1 MLLARA
7 FLHLARRA
15 GLDAYLP
22 FGVLLGIFGLTIF
35 MCVSASII
43 SIYKITKLD
52 PALVFRS

>member
-1 MLLARA
+1 
-7 FLHLARRA
+7 
-15 GLDAYLP
+15 
-22 FGVLLGIFGLTIF
+22 VLLGIFGLTIF